1 MRLTLVR
8 GDITGQEVDALVN
21 AASRRMRGGLGVD
34 GAIHTAG
41 GPEVLADCIRRFPD
55 GLATGA
61 AGWTTAGLL
70 PARWVIHVVGPDWSR
85 GERDRGL
92 LTSCYSAALAVAD
105 ELGARSVAFPLVSAG
120 AYGWPRDDAI
130 RAAIETLRSTATAVE
145 EARLVAFGG
154 SAHAEIAAALESRPE
169 DGPEG

>member
-8 GDITGQEVDALVN
+8 GDITTQEVDAVVN

-34 GAIHTAG
+34 GAIHAAG
-41 GPEVLADCIRRFPD
+41 GPEVLEDCIRRFPD

-61 AGWTTAGLL
+61 AGWTTAGRMR
-70 PARWVIHVVGPDWSR
+70 ARWVIHVVGPNWTR
-85 GERDRGL
+85 GERDRSL
-92 LTSCYSAALAVAD
+92 LTSCYSGALAVAD

-120 AYGWPRDDAI
+120 AYAWPRDDAI

-145 EARLVAFGG
+145 EARLVAFDGV
-154 SAHAEIAAALESRPE
+154 AHADIPAALEGRL
-169 DGPEG
+169 EG

>member
-1 MRLTLVR
+1 MRLTLVQ
-8 GDITGQEVDALVN
+8 GDITTQQVDAVVN

-34 GAIHTAG
+34 GAIHAAG

-61 AGWTTAGLL
+61 AGWTTAGLM

-85 GERDRGL
+85 GERDRRL
-92 LTSCYSAALAVAD
+92 LTSCYSEALAVAD
-105 ELGARSVAFPLVSAG
+105 ELGALSVAFPLVSAG

-130 RAAIETLRSTATAVE
+130 RAAIETLRSAVTGVE

-154 SAHAEIAAALESRPE
+154 SAHAEIAAVLET
-169 DGPEG
+169 